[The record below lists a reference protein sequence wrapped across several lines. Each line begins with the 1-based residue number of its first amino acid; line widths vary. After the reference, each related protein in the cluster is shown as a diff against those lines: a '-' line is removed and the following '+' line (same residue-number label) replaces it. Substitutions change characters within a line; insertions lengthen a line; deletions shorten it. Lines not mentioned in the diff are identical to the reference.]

1 MTDNFENTRI
11 LLAED
16 DTNLGFLLVDF
27 LESNGF
33 EVKLYRDGQS
43 AFQGFTRTGAE
54 FCLID
59 IMLPGMDGFTLTGK
73 IKELNSDV
81 PVIILS
87 ARSLKEDKI
96 LGFRLGVDDY
106 ITKPFEEEELLYRIR
121 AVLNR
126 LKHSVKNSTQD
137 FTAIKIGEFLF
148 DPQSLMLTRG
158 GSSQRMTIKE
168 SRILLKLAGSQNKI
182 VTRDEIMIDV
192 WGEADYYTGRS
203 LDVFIS
209 KLRSYL
215 RSDPSVQI
223 TTIPTLGYKL
233 EVNAQERLF
242 RNFTK

>member
-1 MTDNFENTRI
+1 MTDNFANTRI

-33 EVKLYRDGQS
+33 DVKLYRDGQS
-43 AFQGFTRTGAE
+43 ALQGFTRTGAD

-59 IMLPGMDGFTLTGK
+59 IMLPGMDGFALTGK
-73 IKELNSDV
+73 IKEIDNDV

-96 LGFRLGVDDY
+96 KGFRLGVDDY

-126 LKHSVKNSTQD
+126 LKHPLRNSDAEHSVKR
-137 FTAIKIGEFLF
+137 IGKFIF
-148 DPQSLMLTRG
+148 DPQNLLLTT
-158 GSSQRMTIKE
+158 GSDSQRITIKE
-168 SRILLKLAGSQNKI
+168 SRILDKLASSVNKV
-182 VTRDEIMIDV
+182 VTREEIMIEV
-192 WGEADYYTGRS
+192 WGETDYYTGRS

-215 RSDPSVQI
+215 RTDTSIQI
-223 TTIPTLGYKL
+223 ITIPTLGYRL
-233 EVNAQERLF
+233 EV
-242 RNFTK
+242 KS

>member
-1 MTDNFENTRI
+1 MVDNFKNTRI
-11 LLAED
+11 LLVED
-16 DTNLGFLLVDF
+16 DVNLGFLLVDF

-43 AFQGFTRTGAE
+43 ALQGFSRTGAD

-73 IKELNSDV
+73 IKEINKDV

-126 LKHSVKNSTQD
+126 LIHPLRNSDGETSVKRIGK
-137 FTAIKIGEFLF
+137 FTF
-148 DPQSLMLTRG
+148 DPQNLLLSI
-158 GSSQRMTIKE
+158 SNESQRITLKE
-168 SRILLKLAGSQNKI
+168 SRILNKLAMSLNNV
-182 VTRDEIMIDV
+182 VTREEIMIDV
-192 WGEADYYTGRS
+192 WGENDYYTGRS

-215 RSDPSVQI
+215 KKDASVQI
-223 TTIPTLGYKL
+223 ITIPTLGYRL
-233 EVNAQERLF
+233 EVRS
-242 RNFTK
+242 

>member
-1 MTDNFENTRI
+1 MVENDKNTRI
-11 LLAED
+11 ILVED
-16 DTNLGFLLVDF
+16 DVNLGFLLVDF
-27 LESNGF
+27 LGSHGF
-33 EVKLYRDGQS
+33 EVKLYRDGLT
-43 AFQGFTRTGAE
+43 ALQGFSEERAD

-59 IMLPGMDGFTLTGK
+59 IMLPGIDGFTLTGK
-73 IKELNSDV
+73 IREIDARV

-96 LGFRLGVDDY
+96 TGFRLGIDDY

-126 LKHSVKNSTQD
+126 IKYPAGKPDTESAV
-137 FTAIKIGEFLF
+137 IKIGKFIFEPR
-148 DPQSLMLTRG
+148 DLTLTDG
-158 GSSQRMTIKE
+158 AGSQRMTIKE
-168 SRILLKLAGSQNKI
+168 SRILKKLAGSMNHL

-215 RSDPSVQI
+215 KSDSSIRIV
-223 TTIPTLGYKL
+223 TIPTLGYRL
-233 EVNAQERLF
+233 EVKQE
-242 RNFTK
+242 

>member
-1 MTDNFENTRI
+1 MSDNFKDIRI
-11 LLAED
+11 LLVED
-16 DTNLGFLLVDF
+16 DVNLGFLLVDF

-43 AFQGFTRTGAE
+43 ALQGFSRTGAD

-59 IMLPGMDGFTLTGK
+59 IMLPGMDGFTLTGR
-73 IKELNSDV
+73 IKELDNKV

-96 LGFRLGVDDY
+96 TGFRLGVDDY

-126 LKHSVKNSTQD
+126 MNHNRNIQD
-137 FTAIKIGEFLF
+137 SEIKPAMVGNYSF
-148 DPQSLMLTRG
+148 DPVNLTLSLDG
-158 GSSQRMTIKE
+158 KSQRITVKE
-168 SRILLKLAGSQNKI
+168 SKILWLLASSRNRI
-182 VTRDEIMIDV
+182 VTREEIMISV

-209 KLRSYL
+209 KIRSYL
-215 RSDPSVQI
+215 KNDPRI
-223 TTIPTLGYKL
+223 KINTIPTVGYML
-233 EVNAQERLF
+233 QEI
-242 RNFTK
+242 N

>member
-1 MTDNFENTRI
+1 MNSNVKNTRI

-16 DTNLGFLLVDF
+16 DVNLGFLLVDF

-43 AFQGFTRTGAE
+43 ALQGFTRTGAD

-59 IMLPGMDGFTLTGK
+59 IMLPGLDGFKLTSA
-73 IKELNSDV
+73 IKELDSRV
-81 PVIILS
+81 PVVILS
-87 ARSLKEDKI
+87 ARYLKEDKI
-96 LGFRLGVDDY
+96 TGFRLGADDY

-126 LKHSVKNSTQD
+126 TTQSGPATPQGSD
-137 FTAIKIGEFLF
+137 VIGIGQFNF
-148 DPQSLMLTRG
+148 DPQNLMLTHG
-158 GSSQRMTIKE
+158 GNSQRMTIKE
-168 SRILLKLAGSQNKI
+168 SKILNMLASSANSI
-182 VTRDEIMIDV
+182 VTREEIMIDV

-215 RSDPSVQI
+215 RRDPSVRI
-223 TTIPTLGYKL
+223 VTIPTLGYKL
-233 EVNAQERLF
+233 EIGKA
-242 RNFTK
+242 

>member
-1 MTDNFENTRI
+1 MSNNVKNTRI

-16 DTNLGFLLVDF
+16 DVNLGFLLVDF

-33 EVKLYRDGQS
+33 EVILYRDGLS
-43 AFQGFTRTGAE
+43 ALQGFSRAGAD

-73 IKELNSDV
+73 IKELDNKV

-96 LGFRLGVDDY
+96 TGFRLGVDDY

-126 LKHSVKNSTQD
+126 MKHPSGNSDADASV
-137 FTAIKIGEFLF
+137 IKIGKFIF
-148 DPQSLMLTRG
+148 DPLNLILKSEYD
-158 GSSQRMTIKE
+158 SKRMTIKE
-168 SRILLKLAGSQNKI
+168 SSILFKLASSLNNV

-192 WGEADYYTGRS
+192 WGDADYYTGRS

-209 KLRSYL
+209 KLRGYL
-215 RSDPSVQI
+215 KPDPSVRI
-223 TTIPTLGYKL
+223 VTIPTLGYKL
-233 EVNAQERLF
+233 EVDRF
-242 RNFTK
+242 